1 MLRKVDK
8 IAKVTATVLLVIM
21 ILTMVSTSVFAWS
34 VSVNPNT
41 SASGATTVTGLGNNI
56 VGIIQVV
63 GYVVAVVML
72 VIIGIKYITSSPD
85 GKAEVKKTA
94 LFYVLGA
101 VLIAGAATIVGV
113 VFDFG
118 STAGSAATPP
128 VAK

>member
-8 IAKVTATVLLVIM
+8 IAKITATILLVVM
-21 ILTMVSTSVFAWS
+21 ILTMISTSVFDWC
-34 VSVNPNT
+34 VDVTPNT
-41 SASGATTVTGLGNNI
+41 SAQGTTTVTNFGNGI
-56 VGIIQVV
+56 VGVIQVV
-63 GYVVAVVML
+63 GYVIAVVML
-72 VIIGIKYITSSPD
+72 VIIGIKYITSSPE

-118 STAGSAATPP
+118 SSTQIS
-128 VAK
+128 

>member
-41 SASGATTVTGLGNNI
+41 AASGATTVTGLGNNI

-72 VIIGIKYITSSPD
+72 VIIGIKYITSSPE

-128 VAK
+128 VA

>member
-8 IAKVTATVLLVIM
+8 IAKITATVLLVVM

-34 VSVNPNT
+34 VTVTPNT
-41 SASGATTVTGLGNNI
+41 SASGASAVTGFGNKI

-63 GYVVAVVML
+63 GYVIAVVML
-72 VIIGIKYITSSPD
+72 VIIGIKYITSSPE

-101 VLIAGAATIVGV
+101 VLIAGAATIVKI

-118 STAGSAATPP
+118 SSTSIS
-128 VAK
+128 

>member
-8 IAKVTATVLLVIM
+8 IAKITATILLVLM
-21 ILTMVSTSVFAWS
+21 ILTMVTTSAFAWS
-34 VSVNPNT
+34 VSVTPNT
-41 SASGATTVTGLGNNI
+41 QASGANTITGIGNGV
-56 VGIIQVV
+56 VGIVQVI

-72 VIIGIKYITSSPD
+72 VIIGIKYITSSPE

-101 VLIAGAATIVGV
+101 VLIAGAVTIVGA

-118 STAGSAATPP
+118 STVS
-128 VAK
+128 

>member
-8 IAKVTATVLLVIM
+8 ISKVMATVLLVVM
-21 ILTMVSTSVFAWS
+21 ILAMVGTSVSAAWG
-34 VSVNPNT
+34 VSIT
-41 SASGATTVTGLGNNI
+41 ADKGATGTGTVTDIGGKI
-56 VGIIQVV
+56 VGIVQVV

-72 VIIGIKYITSSPD
+72 VIIGIKYITASPD

-101 VLIAGAATIVGV
+101 VLIAAAVTIVGA

-118 STAGSAATPP
+118 STINPS
-128 VAK
+128 V

>member
-8 IAKVTATVLLVIM
+8 IAKITATILLVVM

-34 VSVNPNT
+34 VSVTPNT
-41 SASGATTVTGLGNNI
+41 SATGASTVTKMGGGI
-56 VGIIQVV
+56 VGLVQVV
-63 GYVVAVVML
+63 GYVIAVVML
-72 VIIGIKYITSSPD
+72 VIIGIKYITSSPE

-118 STAGSAATPP
+118 STTTLS
-128 VAK
+128 

>member
-41 SASGATTVTGLGNNI
+41 KASGATTVTGFGNNI

-128 VAK
+128 VA

>member
-8 IAKVTATVLLVIM
+8 IAKVTATVLLVLM

-41 SASGATTVTGLGNNI
+41 AASGATTVTGLGNNI

-63 GYVVAVVML
+63 GYVVAAVML

-128 VAK
+128 AA

>member
-8 IAKVTATVLLVIM
+8 IAKITATILLVVM
-21 ILTMVSTSVFAWS
+21 ILTMISTSVFAWC
-34 VSVNPNT
+34 VDVTPNT
-41 SASGATTVTGLGNNI
+41 SAQGTTTVTNFGNGI
-56 VGIIQVV
+56 VGVIQVV
-63 GYVVAVVML
+63 GYVIAVVML
-72 VIIGIKYITSSPD
+72 VIIGIKYITSSPE

-118 STAGSAATPP
+118 SSTQIS
-128 VAK
+128 